1 MYGILSLGADE
12 GADGF
17 AVGIEGEDGKGVFVV
32 LRVGAV
38 PIGGFKKV
46 DLRRT
51 EVEGLGNAGYL
62 RGGEWLFVVKEVL
75 SGGEFLAVEAL
86 VIDDCN
92 HFINPF
98 VGDCGGFGCGGVMP
112 E

>member
-1 MYGILSLGADE
+1 MGADE

-86 VIDDCN
+86 VIDDRN
-92 HFINPF
+92 HFVNPL
-98 VGDCGGFGCGGVMP
+98 VRGCDRFGRGGVGS